1 MLLQIVNHKPTVHTS
16 LRINDGIKRT
26 VKTGEAVKNAFTTL
40 PSHKGQLDVVAGS
53 LSYLAVTL
61 HGLSHIALD
70 LIHIRTHDVEW
81 TVQTSSFVSGLSTSP
96 IGSSLP
102 QEVNTTGKAI
112 IIRRMAIERYFF
124 HFHDF
129 SFLMLFNFIV
139 FISTR
144 GHVSTSICIYVSTY
158 TCIIVFMCTWLHVHT
173 FYMTSRMVLVLI
185 FLTLPYF
192 DS

>member
-1 MLLQIVNHKPTVHTS
+1 MGIRNLHGCNHHGFVLVGEAVLQAGFIGRNKRVMLLQIVNHKPTVHTS
-16 LRINDGIKRT
+16 LRIYDRIKRT
-26 VKTGEAVKNAFTTL
+26 AKTGEAVKNAFTTL

-53 LSYLAVTL
+53 FSYLAVTL

-102 QEVNTTGKAI
+102 QEVNTTGEAI

-124 HFHDF
+124 
-129 SFLMLFNFIV
+129 I
-139 FISTR
+139 
-144 GHVSTSICIYVSTY
+144 
-158 TCIIVFMCTWLHVHT
+158 FMT
-173 FYMTSRMVLVLI
+173 FR
-185 FLTLPYF
+185 F
-192 DS
+192 